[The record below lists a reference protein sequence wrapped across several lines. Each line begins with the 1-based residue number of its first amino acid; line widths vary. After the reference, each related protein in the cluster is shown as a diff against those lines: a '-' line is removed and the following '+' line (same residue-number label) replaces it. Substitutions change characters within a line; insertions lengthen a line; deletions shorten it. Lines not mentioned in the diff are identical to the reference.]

1 MDSRMEYKNLLF
13 GILLCCTLLTASY
26 SYMIFEE
33 KQNTDTSVVNNK
45 MKLPD
50 LPPISIVDLTKTPKK
65 ISRKEA
71 EKKKSMKRRSQ
82 QKKHPQRPKPS
93 PPSNCVATWASC
105 KPPSQP
111 CCDFC
116 AFCHCRLFQT
126 VCYCRMGNP
135 NC

>member
-1 MDSRMEYKNLLF
+1 MEHKNLLF
-13 GILLCCTLLTASY
+13 VILFCCMFLTAIY
-26 SYMIFEE
+26 SHMIFEE
-33 KQNTDTSVVNNK
+33 KQNTDNAVKNSK
-45 MKLPD
+45 MRLPD
-50 LPPISIVDLTKTPKK
+50 LPPISIVDLTKTSKK

-71 EKKKSMKRRSQ
+71 EKKKSMQRKKQ
-82 QKKHPQRPKPS
+82 QKKHPRLRPS
-93 PPSNCVATWASC
+93 PAPNCVATWASC
-105 KPPSQP
+105 KPPSRP

>member
-1 MDSRMEYKNLLF
+1 MEYQNLLL
-13 GILLCCTLLTASY
+13 GLLLCCTLLTTSY

-33 KQNTDTSVVNNK
+33 KQNTDTAVGNNR

-50 LPPISIVDLTKTPKK
+50 LPPISIVDLTKASKK

-71 EKKKSMKRRSQ
+71 EKRKSMKRKNR
-82 QKKHPQRPKPS
+82 QKKHPQLKPS
-93 PPSNCVATWASC
+93 PPPNCVPTWSSC
-105 KPPSQP
+105 KPPSRP

-126 VCYCRMGNP
+126 VCYCRVGNP